1 MQLAVTNE
9 WGGPDSVEIYEW
21 FIETTIKKFSE
32 MGQKIDLDD
41 LLDLFSHVLD
51 AEFQMIADDG
61 SIDAV
66 ANTLLKLF
74 NECIRGRTDLLDK
87 LRSLHPTPVQPTLDS
102 SDESNNDEN
111 SNDESNSDESN
122 SDEVEMKDN

>member
-9 WGGPDSVEIYEW
+9 WGGPDSVEKYEW

-74 NECIRGRTDLLDK
+74 NECIHGRTDLLDK

-102 SDESNNDEN
+102 NDESDSDEN
-111 SNDESNSDESN
+111 SNDESD
-122 SDEVEMKDN
+122 SDEVEMKDD